1 MSSSVVPTKLL
12 RAISCPHQA
21 TKLVPAH
28 QLSSPSYYELISC
41 PHLATTGSSVVP
53 TKLLQAHQLS
63 PSSYYELISCPYQ
76 ATTSS
81 SVVPIKPLPA
91 HQLSPIKLLLPAHQL
106 SPSSYYELISCPHQ
120 AVGAAESRPSTQKR
134 TIKTLL
140 KKEQVRLA
148 NYHMLMCLN
157 KF

>member
-1 MSSSVVPTKLL
+1 MVPLHECMNQL
-12 RAISCPHQA
+12 SPPSYYELISCPHQA

-28 QLSSPSYYELISC
+28 QLSSPSYYQLISCPPSSYYYQLISC
-41 PHLATTGSSVVP
+41 PH
-53 TKLLQAHQLS
+53 
-63 PSSYYELISCPYQ
+63 Q

-81 SVVPIKPLPA
+81 SVVPTKLLRA
-91 HQLSPIKLLLPAHQL
+91 HQLSPP
-106 SPSSYYELISCPHQ
+106 SYYELISCPHQ

-134 TIKTLL
+134 TMKTLL

-148 NYHMLMCLN
+148 SYHMLMCLN